1 MYVVNTPVAENGRR
15 LVKIREFYGR
25 VVAHG
30 VAPEPPEASHQTVE
44 KMMREKDLFVA
55 ARGGTV
61 KTDLKP
67 ESQVNIPGP
76 DVNEDSED
84 EHDNTN

>member
-1 MYVVNTPVAENGRR
+1 MYVVNTAVAENGRR

-44 KMMREKDLFVA
+44 KMMREKDIFVA

-61 KTDLKP
+61 KMDPKTDSNTMVP
-67 ESQVNIPGP
+67 EPG
-76 DVNEDSED
+76 DNDDSEE
-84 EHDNTN
+84 EHETT